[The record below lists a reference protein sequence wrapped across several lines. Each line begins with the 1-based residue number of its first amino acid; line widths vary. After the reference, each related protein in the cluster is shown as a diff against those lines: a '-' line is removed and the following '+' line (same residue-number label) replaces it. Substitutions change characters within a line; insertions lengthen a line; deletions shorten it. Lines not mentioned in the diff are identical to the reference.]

1 MRVVSF
7 AILSICLAATLASG
21 LSSGQSV
28 AVPLPSSCPARAAA
42 VGGVPVT
49 WHQGRAGEAAE
60 LEQWCLAV
68 GGPIFVQAAA
78 PAPAAAP
85 LDELVVVTW
94 NVHLAEGRLVDLMAG
109 LRAGAFTS
117 GRPVKHFVLLLQ
129 ELYRGGPDV
138 PAFMPGARTAFAIL
152 PRNPKAT
159 DARSYAASLGLSVL
173 YVPSMRN
180 GAELLEDR
188 GNAIVSTEPLLDP
201 LALELP
207 LERQRRVAISTAIE
221 VTIDRR
227 PSRLELFNAHLEPL
241 SSPQSLWIFRNPRL
255 PQARAILDLL
265 KRPRFDNRG
274 ASVGTVLGGDFN
286 IVQRGIN
293 EEAYQESRAWSTSL
307 ASENQRNTHAMGR
320 IDHLFFRLDE
330 GWTARTERLDNR
342 FGSDHYPVLGR
353 FSYKAKSGTP

>member
-1 MRVVSF
+1 MF
-7 AILSICLAATLASG
+7 LSG
-21 LSSGQSV
+21 ESSGQSV
-28 AVPLPSSCPARAAA
+28 TAELPPCPARAAA

-49 WHQGRAGEAAE
+49 WHQGRADDAVE
-60 LEQWCLAV
+60 LEQWCVAV
-68 GGPIFVQAAA
+68 GGPILVQAP

-85 LDELVVVTW
+85 PLEELVVVTW
-94 NVHLAEGRLVDLMAG
+94 NAHLAEGRLIDLIAE

-129 ELYRGGPDV
+129 ELYRGGHEV

-188 GNAIVSTEPLLDP
+188 GNAIVSTEPLLEP
-201 LALELP
+201 LAFELP

-221 VTIDRR
+221 VTVDQR
-227 PSRLELFNAHLEPL
+227 PARLELVNAHLEPL
-241 SSPQSLWIFRNPRL
+241 SSPRSLWIFRNPRL
-255 PQARAILDLL
+255 PQARAILELL
-265 KRPRFDNRG
+265 KTPRFDHSG

-286 IVQRGIN
+286 VVQRGIN
-293 EEAYQESRAWSTSL
+293 EAAYQETRAWSTSL

-320 IDHLFFRLDE
+320 IDHLFFRLDA

-342 FGSDHYPVLGR
+342 FGSDHYPVLGT
-353 FSYKAKSGTP
+353 FSYKSGTP

>member
-1 MRVVSF
+1 MRLIST
-7 AILSICLAATLASG
+7 AIVSICTAAVLIEGGASG
-21 LSSGQSV
+21 QTIT
-28 AVPLPSSCPARAAA
+28 AQFASCPARAAT

-49 WHQGRAGEAAE
+49 WHQGRAGDAVE

-68 GGPIFVQAAA
+68 GGPIFVQTAS
-78 PAPAAAP
+78 APAAAP
-85 LDELVVVTW
+85 PLEELAVVTW
-94 NVHLAEGRLVDLMAG
+94 NAHLAEGRLVDLITD

-129 ELYRGGPDV
+129 ELYRGGHDV

-180 GAELLEDR
+180 GARLLEDR
-188 GNAIVSTEPLLDP
+188 GNAIVSTEPLLEP

-221 VTIDRR
+221 VTIDQR
-227 PSRLELFNAHLEPL
+227 PTRLELFDAHLEPL
-241 SSPQSLWIFRNPRL
+241 SSPRSLWIFRNPRR

-265 KRPRFDNRG
+265 KTPRFDKSG

-286 IVQRGIN
+286 IVSRGIN
-293 EEAYQESRAWSTSL
+293 EDAYRETRAWSTSL
-307 ASENQRNTHAMGR
+307 ASENQHNTHAMGR
-320 IDHLFFRLDE
+320 LDHLFFKLDE
-330 GWTARTERLDNR
+330 GWSARTARLDNR
-342 FGSDHYPVLGR
+342 FGSDHYPVLGT
-353 FSYKAKSGTP
+353 FSYAPNR